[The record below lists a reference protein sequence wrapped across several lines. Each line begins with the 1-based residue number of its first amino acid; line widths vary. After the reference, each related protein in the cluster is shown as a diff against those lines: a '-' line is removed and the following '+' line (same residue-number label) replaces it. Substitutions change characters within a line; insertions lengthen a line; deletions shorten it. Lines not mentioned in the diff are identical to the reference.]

1 MERQSFFNGGE
12 VVATGGERLCSGAG
26 LAGLFGGGVGGAAAV
41 HGLAE
46 EGVDA
51 GLVAGAGAL
60 EPGED
65 VGVEA
70 DGDGAF
76 DGAIEFAD
84 DGLATVRDFGDVG
97 GIDVLIA
104 ETDEGFELWI
114 RGFGASA
121 RRFPVRGAWPF
132 ALR

>member
-1 MERQSFFNGGE
+1 M
-12 VVATGGERLCSGAG
+12 
-26 LAGLFGGGVGGAAAV
+26 

-60 EPGED
+60 DPGED

-76 DGAIEFAD
+76 DGPVEFAD
-84 DGLATVRDFGDVG
+84 DGLAPIRYFGDVG
-97 GIDVLIA
+97 GIDVLVTEA
-104 ETDEGFELWI
+104 EKSF
-114 RGFGASA
+114 
-121 RRFPVRGAWPF
+121 
-132 ALR
+132 